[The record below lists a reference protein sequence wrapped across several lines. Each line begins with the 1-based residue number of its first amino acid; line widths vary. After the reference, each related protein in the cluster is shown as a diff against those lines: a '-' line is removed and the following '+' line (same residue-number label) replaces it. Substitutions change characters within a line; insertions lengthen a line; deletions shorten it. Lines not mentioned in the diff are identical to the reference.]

1 MAAASSWSLVAR
13 LQQHISFCRR
23 LLKIQTGEVTAMALV
38 FTQLSKLALLG
49 IQEVR
54 ELKVKTVRGAMK
66 SLNCTA
72 VSSAR
77 ALRVLLL
84 VLSLALVIPQ
94 HWESRVQV
102 KLASLSSLFSVC

>member
-1 MAAASSWSLVAR
+1 
-13 LQQHISFCRR
+13 
-23 LLKIQTGEVTAMALV
+23 MALV

-66 SLNCTA
+66 SLHCTA

>member
-1 MAAASSWSLVAR
+1 
-13 LQQHISFCRR
+13 
-23 LLKIQTGEVTAMALV
+23 MALV

-54 ELKVKTVRGAMK
+54 ELKVKTVRGGAMK
-66 SLNCTA
+66 SLHCTA